1 MRKKFEMSS
10 ESVMAFLNQTIVDK
24 PLLPIIA
31 PLILVA
37 WTIEKWVFSLSNWV
51 PLVVAVWATIQ
62 YGSYQR
68 RILVEDL
75 NKKWKQIILRT
86 SPVTP
91 LEHLEWLNKL
101 LIEVWPSYISP
112 KLSLRFSSIVEVNVL
127 FLSFHS

>member
-1 MRKKFEMSS
+1 MSS